1 MNYYIAPSPCGSVRM
16 RSKWLTDNT
25 DATDFIFFTDILILR
40 YTWSWFFPDFFLR
53 PYGAGY
59 TPARNNPHQ
68 SDKSAFEKTQRLNE
82 HGLNG
87 LNGFLLI
94 LCCHMVLDCIRIV
107 FAPVRRWIYPSKR

>member
-82 HGLNG
+82 HR

-107 FAPVRRWIYPSKR
+107 FAPVRRG

>member
-25 DATDFIFFTDILILR
+25 DATDFIFFTDFLNLR
-40 YTWSWFFPDFFLR
+40 YTWSCFFSDFFLR
-53 PYGAGY
+53 LYGAGY

-87 LNGFLLI
+87 LNG
-94 LCCHMVLDCIRIV
+94 
-107 FAPVRRWIYPSKR
+107 

>member
-25 DATDFIFFTDILILR
+25 DATDFIFFTDFLNLR
-40 YTWSWFFPDFFLR
+40 YTWSWFFSDFLFRL
-53 PYGAGY
+53 YGAGY

-107 FAPVRRWIYPSKR
+107 FAPVRRG

>member
-59 TPARNNPHQ
+59 TPARDNPQIVHRVM
-68 SDKSAFEKTQRLNE
+68 E
-82 HGLNG
+82 
-87 LNGFLLI
+87 
-94 LCCHMVLDCIRIV
+94 IRINQSAV
-107 FAPVRRWIYPSKR
+107 KAHINSHKNKISEEQIRRIRVIRD

>member
-1 MNYYIAPSPCGSVRM
+1 M
-16 RSKWLTDNT
+16 RRILS
-25 DATDFIFFTDILILR
+25 FSRIFLFLDILGHG
-40 YTWSWFFPDFFLR
+40 FPSDFVCACTA
-53 PYGAGY
+53 AGY

-94 LCCHMVLDCIRIV
+94 LCCHLVLDCIRIV
-107 FAPVRRWIYPSKR
+107 FAPVRRG